1 MWIIYD
7 QTWLSSLLIGQFTAK
22 KMGLGRSFLHSSSSL
37 SNLFTLNDD
46 EELTIDW
53 LLQSLFHG
61 GLLHHGQSRNG
72 LWVAACS
79 HCLA

>member
-1 MWIIYD
+1 
-7 QTWLSSLLIGQFTAK
+7 
-22 KMGLGRSFLHSSSSL
+22 MGLGRSFLRSSSPL

-61 GLLHHGQSRNG
+61 CLLHHGQSRNG